1 MMEFCYNIDKRIRDI
16 KGVMMAE
23 LVYTYI
29 EKMDIGI
36 KNSEIFFSEEHK
48 FSMKE
53 RTLFYTENK
62 NKRFFGEKISN
73 LSLIVGKNG
82 IGKSSLLDL
91 ISFSNKNINLR
102 RGGNSYVNIFH
113 IKDNI
118 FFIEGSSSLINQI
131 NK

>member
-53 RTLFYTENK
+53 LCFIQR
-62 NKRFFGEKISN
+62 
-73 LSLIVGKNG
+73 
-82 IGKSSLLDL
+82 
-91 ISFSNKNINLR
+91 
-102 RGGNSYVNIFH
+102 
-113 IKDNI
+113 IKTKG
-118 FFIEGSSSLINQI
+118 FLV
-131 NK
+131 KKYLTCH